1 MNAATTRVRGF
12 APWRPSAES
21 QALLD
26 VVKTILV
33 EYRSISATN
42 HQAELPLA
50 RPNGVTAA
58 MTTTPN
64 AEMSELH
71 DRTPVILDQQD
82 WPT

>member
-33 EYRSISATN
+33 EYEAY
-42 HQAELPLA
+42 LPLTI
-50 RPNGVTAA
+50 RQSFHWP
-58 MTTTPN
+58 
-64 AEMSELH
+64 
-71 DRTPVILDQQD
+71 DQ
-82 WPT
+82 TV